1 MRKPVGTSARPPGS
15 MRSSA
20 PTAACRSNPEE
31 PEVARDGSG
40 RSSAPRRRAMRT
52 RTLASPDMRAWL
64 VAALGDRVRQRLL
77 AREPDL
83 AGRVDVDALR
93 EHLVALADHVGD
105 LLHAPLREV
114 RDVDQPVRARED
126 LDERA
131 EV

>member
-20 PTAACRSNPEE
+20 TTAACRSNPDE

-52 RTLASPDMRAWL
+52 RTFASPGMSWL
-64 VAALGDRVRQRLL
+64 VAAGDRVRQRLL

-105 LLHAPLREV
+105 
-114 RDVDQPVRARED
+114 
-126 LDERA
+126 
-131 EV
+131 

>member
-1 MRKPVGTSARPPGS
+1 MRRPVGTSARPPGS

-20 PTAACRSNPEE
+20 TTAACRSNPDE

-52 RTLASPDMRAWL
+52 RTLASPDIRVLL
-64 VAALGDRVRQRLL
+64 VAAGDRVRQRLL

-114 RDVDQPVRARED
+114 RDVD
-126 LDERA
+126 
-131 EV
+131 